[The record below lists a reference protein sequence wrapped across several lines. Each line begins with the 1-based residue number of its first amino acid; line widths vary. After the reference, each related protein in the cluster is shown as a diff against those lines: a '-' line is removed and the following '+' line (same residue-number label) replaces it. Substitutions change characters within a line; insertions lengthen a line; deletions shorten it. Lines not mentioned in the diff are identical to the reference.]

1 MKKLLIASFAL
12 LFCLRDVGKKETP
25 AASTTAS
32 DPIQSNLP
40 VMDNADEAAHEKRQT
55 TTNGTESR

>member
-1 MKKLLIASFAL
+1 MKKLLIVSFAL

-32 DPIQSNLP
+32 EPLNQTFPFWTMPKRIRLLP
-40 VMDNADEAAHEKRQT
+40 RPC
-55 TTNGTESR
+55 